1 MKVFFCT
8 TFTILYLI
16 QGAIAQTQDASLQT
30 AADDLNISNSLTE
43 PVTTTET
50 DRNGI
55 SDADATPLI
64 EGTLGLPVMRDQQT
78 ITESSRGGPL
88 GVEDIDSSYGK
99 MMQDFAATLE
109 SDGTGTNLA
118 KRAPKRNKLLDI
130 LVGFIIEF
138 VVTMIVLKIA
148 FLIGEFRYRFAQ
160 ITPICLT
167 VAFVG
172 ALLHYVLD
180 LGLLHPIQIGLSFVI
195 MLFMIRIMTEAHDW
209 AAALQVTFVARL
221 VSIGMIWLAF
231 TGMIVLLG
239 L

>member
-8 TFTILYLI
+8 IFAMLYLVL
-16 QGAIAQTQDASLQT
+16 GAIAQTQDMSLQT
-30 AADDLNISNSLTE
+30 AEDRQSVSSSLTE
-43 PVTTTET
+43 PVTATEINLN
-50 DRNGI
+50 DL

-64 EGTLGLPVMRDQQT
+64 QGTLGLPVMRDQQT

-109 SDGTGTNLA
+109 RDGTGVNVE

-172 ALLHYVLD
+172 ALLHFVLD
-180 LGLLHPIQIGLSFVI
+180 LRLFHPIQIGLSFVI
-195 MLFMIRIMTEAHDW
+195 MLFMIRIMTEAHEW

>member
-8 TFTILYLI
+8 IFAMLYLI
-16 QGAIAQTQDASLQT
+16 LGAIAQAQDISLQ
-30 AADDLNISNSLTE
+30 AAEARHSVSSSLTE
-43 PVTTTET
+43 PVTATKV
-50 DRNGI
+50 DL

-78 ITESSRGGPL
+78 ITESSRGVPL

-109 SDGTGTNLA
+109 RDGTGVNVE

-172 ALLHYVLD
+172 ALLHFVLD
-180 LGLLHPIQIGLSFVI
+180 LGLFHPIQIGLSFVI
-195 MLFMIRIMTEAHDW
+195 MLFMIRIMTEAHEW
-209 AAALQVTFVARL
+209 ATALQVTFVARL